1 MLSFTR
7 KTNSAALAF
16 LVAGAV
22 WFAVGALYGLF
33 SAIHLVAPEFF
44 NNLAALVFGRTR
56 PVHVNTMLFGF
67 IGTMLLGCALYY
79 VPALLR
85 TRLWSEPLAWVSFAF
100 WNVAVLSGPVTF
112 PFGITQGREY
122 AEYVWIFDV
131 SVVLAILALIV
142 NLVMTTA
149 TRRENTLY
157 VSVWYVFGA
166 ALWTAAVYPIG
177 NVMWHPST
185 GAMPGLLDSIILWFY
200 GHNVVGLFL
209 TPLAIGAAYFVLPRV
224 TQRPLYSHTLSLVG
238 FWTLIALYSH
248 IGGHHILQAPIPN
261 WLKTITIVD
270 SVAMIVPVYTVLA
283 NLWLTV
289 RGRGGKLWD
298 SPSGRFVMAG
308 TLWYLV
314 VCTQGPVQSL
324 PSVQRITHFGN
335 WVVGH
340 AHIAV
345 LGFSGFI
352 ALGTMW
358 HVLPMVARRR
368 VYSRRLVN
376 LQFGLVLIG
385 LLGFFAVLT
394 TAGLIQGAA
403 WDSGETV
410 YRALPKIAPY
420 MVLRALFGLFILT
433 GAFVGLA
440 NLILTLRRGQR
451 AETPAN
457 DECRMT
463 NDAADAMTNDE
474 SSPNAG
480 SRDASSHSAF
490 VIRHSSFPMTP
501 ALLVIGSLLVFWC
514 SVFIAV
520 ILPATTMV
528 ETPSEAWRE
537 WTPQEAAGHRLYVE
551 NGCSYCH
558 SQFVRTIDS
567 DLGAERIAERGDYVG
582 YVPAI
587 LGTERTGP
595 DLSQEAG
602 EHPDEWHLA
611 HFANPRTTRPLSLM
625 PSWEFLGQ
633 DKILKLT
640 AYVQSLGGKDGD
652 RRVARQ
658 KHWSAPAAAAYK
670 AGPDRNVAWLHG
682 HAPAPWRAMPNPYPA
697 TDADLERGKRI
708 YQQFCV
714 NCHGVV
720 GDGHGPAAQYI
731 QNPPPLNFTTL
742 RGRLWNGRYIGGI
755 FYYQIMNGITG
766 TAMPYFKRELTS
778 ELIWDV
784 SNYVAVTFLGYTDAG
799 TEPRGIPAAYEPT
812 WRNPYPVPPQATPPG
827 TGGSP

>member
-1 MLSFTR
+1 MLSFLR

-16 LVAGAV
+16 LVAGAA

-44 NNLAALVFGRTR
+44 NNIAALVFGRTR
-56 PVHVNTMLFGF
+56 PVHVNTMLYGF
-67 IGTMLLGCALYY
+67 IGTTLLGCALYY
-79 VPALLR
+79 VPALLK
-85 TRLWSEPLAWVSFAF
+85 TRLWSEPLAWAGLLF
-100 WNVAVLSGPVTF
+100 WNAAVLSGPVTF

-131 SVVLAILALIV
+131 AVVLAVLALII
-142 NLVMTTA
+142 NLVMTIA

-157 VSVWYVFGA
+157 VSVWYVLGA

-185 GAMPGLLDSIILWFY
+185 GAMPGLLDSIVLWFY

-261 WLKTITIVD
+261 WLKTITVVD

-314 VCTQGPVQSL
+314 VCTQGPIQSL
-324 PSVQRITHFGN
+324 PSVQRITHFNN
-335 WVVGH
+335 WVIGH

-368 VYSRRLVN
+368 VYSNRLAN

-433 GAFVGLA
+433 GAFLGLA
-440 NLILTLRRGQR
+440 NLILTLRRGEPVEAEAEGSRPEGRGQR
-451 AETPAN
+451 EEAGTTMPEGSSLVPPSPLAP
-457 DECRMT
+457 RP
-463 NDAADAMTNDE
+463 
-474 SSPNAG
+474 SSP
-480 SRDASSHSAF
+480 SRM
-490 VIRHSSFPMTP
+490 RMTP
-501 ALLVIGSLLVFWC
+501 ALLVVGSLLVFWC

-520 ILPATTMV
+520 ILPAATMV
-528 ETPSEAWRE
+528 EKPSAAWRE
-537 WTPQEAAGHRLYVE
+537 WTPQEAAGHQLYVE

-567 DLGAERIAERGDYVG
+567 DLGAERIAQRGDYVG
-582 YVPAI
+582 YTPAI

-602 EHPDEWHLA
+602 EHPDEWQIA
-611 HFANPRTTRPLSLM
+611 HFMNPRTTRPLSLM

-633 DKILKLT
+633 DAILKLT

-652 RRVARQ
+652 LRVARQ
-658 KHWSAPAAAAYK
+658 KQWSAPAAAAYK
-670 AGPDRNVAWLHG
+670 AGPDRNVAWLHN
-682 HAPAPWRAMPNPYPA
+682 HVPAPWRAMPNPYPA

-720 GDGHGPAAQYI
+720 GDGEGPAAKFI

-742 RGRLWNGRYIGGI
+742 SGRLWDGRYIGGI

-766 TAMPYFKRELTS
+766 TSMPYFKRELTS

-799 TEPRGIPAAYEPT
+799 TEPREIPAAYEPV
-812 WRNPYPVPPQATPPG
+812 WRNPFTPPPQATPSG
-827 TGGSP
+827 TGGGR